1 MSPLLTQTPPTTR
14 LPKSPPTA
22 RPPRAALVAA
32 SLTAT
37 AALLAMAAG
46 APASAA
52 TPDPTAPGAAY
63 KAAHDTLGVQRLTP
77 EQRSLDAA
85 KQAEAARSYERTRAR
100 SASLDESTLAESS
113 AVGRSSTLAGY
124 KLSGG
129 LHQSQQTSY
138 WCGPATLVITQS
150 ARDGVAGRSQRDA
163 ATLLKTNTSGTAWY
177 GININVP
184 SPTGYPMADALNKR
198 LPGAGYVPRAL
209 PYTPTATDKANFKQ
223 HIIYNTDKDYAIAGN
238 AWEVPGGPHLVGHP
252 NIEIFHWVS
261 IDGYN
266 TDTAAGQVNY
276 LDPVGGVSTSV
287 ISWAG
292 SVPKSARI
300 SSDTITTIMGGRGY
314 VW

>member
-1 MSPLLTQTPPTTR
+1 MPASVF
-14 LPKSPPTA
+14 LPRS
-22 RPPRAALVAA
+22 AALTTTV
-32 SLTAT
+32 LTA
-37 AALLAMAAG
+37 AALLAVTVA
-46 APASAA
+46 APAALAA
-52 TPDPTAPGAAY
+52 DPVAPGASY
-63 KAAHDTLGVQRLTP
+63 KAAYDTLGPQRLTP
-77 EQRSLDAA
+77 AQQRLGAA
-85 KQAEAARSYERTRAR
+85 KQAQAARAYDAVRPRA
-100 SASLDESTLAESS
+100 A
-113 AVGRSSTLAGY
+113 LAGY

-129 LHQSQQTSY
+129 LHQSQKTSY

-150 ARDGVAGRSQRDA
+150 AADEVAGRSQQDA
-163 ATLLKTNTSGTAWY
+163 ATLLKTNSSGTAWY
-177 GININVP
+177 GVNINVP
-184 SPTGYPMADALNKR
+184 SPTGYPMADALNYR
-198 LPGAGYVPRAL
+198 LPGAGYVPKAL

-223 HIIYNTDKDYAIAGN
+223 HITHNTDHDYAIAGN

-266 TDTAAGQVNY
+266 TDSAAGQVNY

-292 SVPKSARI
+292 SVPKSAHI

>member
-1 MSPLLTQTPPTTR
+1 MPAS
-14 LPKSPPTA
+14 A
-22 RPPRAALVAA
+22 FFPR
-32 SLTAT
+32 T
-37 AALLAMAAG
+37 AALT
-46 APASAA
+46 AA
-52 TPDPTAPGAAY
+52 TLLATTAATTVVAPTAHAAEPVAPGAAH
-63 KAAHDTLGVQRLTP
+63 KAAYDTLGPQRLTP
-77 EQRSLDAA
+77 AQQRTSAA
-85 KQAEAARSYERTRAR
+85 KQAEAARRYDGLRTRGA
-100 SASLDESTLAESS
+100 
-113 AVGRSSTLAGY
+113 LAGY
-124 KLSGG
+124 KVSGG
-129 LHQSQQTSY
+129 LHQSQKTSY

-150 ARDGVAGRSQRDA
+150 AHDEVGGRSQQDA
-163 ATLLKTNTSGTAWY
+163 ATLLRTTTNGTAWY

-184 SPTGYPMADALNKR
+184 NPTGYPMADALNHR
-198 LPGAGYVPRAL
+198 LPGAGYVPKAL

-223 HIIYNTDKDYAIAGN
+223 HITHNTDNDYAIAGN

-300 SSDTITTIMGGRGY
+300 SSDTLTTIMGGRGY

>member
-1 MSPLLTQTPPTTR
+1 MTPTTR
-14 LPKSPPTA
+14 LGT
-22 RPPRAALVAA
+22 RAAVLGAVAL
-32 SLTAT
+32 LTAAT
-37 AALLAMAAG
+37 AV
-46 APASAA
+46 PVASA
-52 TPDPTAPGAAY
+52 TEPAPGASY
-63 KAAHDTLGVQRLTP
+63 KAGHDTLGPQRLTP
-77 EQRSLDAA
+77 AQRRLAAA
-85 KQAEAARSYERTRAR
+85 KQTEAERTYAGARA
-100 SASLDESTLAESS
+100 
-113 AVGRSSTLAGY
+113 LAGY
-124 KLSGG
+124 KLSGA

-150 ARDGVAGRSQRDA
+150 AHDEVGGRSQQDA
-163 ATLLKTNTSGTAWY
+163 ATLLKTTTSGTAWY
-177 GININVP
+177 GIDINVP
-184 SPTGYPMADALNKR
+184 SPTGYPMADALNYR
-198 LPGAGYVPRAL
+198 LPGAGYVPKAL

-223 HIIYNTDKDYAIAGN
+223 HIVHNTDNDYAIAGN

-266 TDTAAGQVNY
+266 TDTAAGEVDY

-292 SVPKSARI
+292 SVPKSAHI

>member
-1 MSPLLTQTPPTTR
+1 MPASAFFPH
-14 LPKSPPTA
+14 
-22 RPPRAALVAA
+22 RAALTTTA
-32 SLTAT
+32 LTA
-37 AALLAMAAG
+37 AALLAATVA
-46 APASAA
+46 APAALAA
-52 TPDPTAPGAAY
+52 DPVAPGASY
-63 KAAHDTLGVQRLTP
+63 KAAYDTLGPQRLTP
-77 EQRSLDAA
+77 AQQRLSAA
-85 KQAEAARSYERTRAR
+85 KQAQAAREYDGVRPRA
-100 SASLDESTLAESS
+100 A
-113 AVGRSSTLAGY
+113 LAGY

-129 LHQSQQTSY
+129 LHQSQKTSY

-150 ARDGVAGRSQRDA
+150 AADEVAGRSQQDA
-163 ATLLKTNTSGTAWY
+163 ATLLKTNSSGTAWY
-177 GININVP
+177 GVNINVAN
-184 SPTGYPMADALNKR
+184 PTGYPMADALNQR
-198 LPGAGYVPRAL
+198 LPGAGYVPKAL

-223 HIIYNTDKDYAIAGN
+223 HITHNTDHDYAIAGN

-266 TDTAAGQVNY
+266 TDSAAGQVNY

>member
-1 MSPLLTQTPPTTR
+1 MPSPAFL
-14 LPKSPPTA
+14 
-22 RPPRAALVAA
+22 PRALA
-32 SLTAT
+32 LTA
-37 AALLAMAAG
+37 AALLAAAAA
-46 APASAA
+46 APSAHASAPPPGEAA
-52 TPDPTAPGAAY
+52 TGAADTPLAPGAAY
-63 KAAHDTLGVQRLTP
+63 KAAYDTLGAQRLTP
-77 EQRSLDAA
+77 AQRRLDAA
-85 KQAEAARSYERTRAR
+85 KQARAAGASAGTRGAGT
-100 SASLDESTLAESS
+100 A
-113 AVGRSSTLAGY
+113 LAGY

-129 LHQSQQTSY
+129 LHQSQKTSY

-150 ARDGVAGRSQRDA
+150 AHDGVAGRSQQDA

-177 GININVP
+177 GVNINVP
-184 SPTGYPMADALNKR
+184 GPTGYPMADALNHR

-223 HIIYNTDKDYAIAGN
+223 HITHNTDNDYAIAGN

-266 TDTAAGQVNY
+266 TDTAAAQVDY

-292 SVPKSARI
+292 SVPKSAHI
-300 SSDTITTIMGGRGY
+300 SSDTLTTIMGGRGY

>member
-1 MSPLLTQTPPTTR
+1 MTSPLTR
-14 LPKSPPTA
+14 TTA
-22 RPPRAALVAA
+22 R
-32 SLTAT
+32 TA
-37 AALLAMAAG
+37 AALLAATAL
-46 APASAA
+46 ATA
-52 TPDPTAPGAAY
+52 TPATAAEPAPGAAY
-63 KAAHDTLGVQRLTP
+63 KAAHDSLPAQRLTAG
-77 EQRSLDAA
+77 QRALSAQ
-85 KQAEAARSYERTRAR
+85 KQAAAVRSYDRLR
-100 SASLDESTLAESS
+100 SAPVRA
-113 AVGRSSTLAGY
+113 LAGY

-129 LHQSQQTSY
+129 IHQSQKTSY

-150 ARDGVAGRSQRDA
+150 ARDEVAGRSQQDA
-163 ATLLKTNTSGTAWY
+163 ATLLKTTTNGTAWY

-184 SPTGYPMADALNKR
+184 SPTGYPMADALNHR

-209 PYTPTATDKANFKQ
+209 PYTPTATDKANFKA
-223 HIIYNTDKDYAIAGN
+223 HITHNTDNDYAIAGN

-287 ISWAG
+287 ISWAAG
-292 SVPKSARI
+292 VPKSAHI

>member
-1 MSPLLTQTPPTTR
+1 MPAIPRTR
-14 LPKSPPTA
+14 RSARRTA
-22 RPPRAALVAA
+22 RRTAV
-32 SLTAT
+32 LTS
-37 AALLAMAAG
+37 AALLAAVAA
-46 APASAA
+46 
-52 TPDPTAPGAAY
+52 APGAQAAAGPDAPEPLAPGASY
-63 KAAHDTLGVQRLTP
+63 KVAHDTLGPQRLTP
-77 EQRSLDAA
+77 AQQRLSAA
-85 KQAEAARSYERTRAR
+85 KEAEAARGFDGVRTRA
-100 SASLDESTLAESS
+100 A
-113 AVGRSSTLAGY
+113 LAGY
-124 KLSGG
+124 KVSGG
-129 LHQSQQTSY
+129 LHQSQKNSY

-150 ARDGVAGRSQRDA
+150 ARDEVAGRSQQDA

-184 SPTGYPMADALNKR
+184 NPTGYPMADALNNR

-223 HIIYNTDKDYAIAGN
+223 HITHNTDNDYAIAGN

-266 TDTAAGQVNY
+266 TDNAAGQVNY

-292 SVPKSARI
+292 SVPKSAHI